1 MRNISRWQRVQ
12 NWMRLFYLN
21 NTDNISMSG
30 TENSSTSTGAYQ
42 FYVQWWEATKEDE
55 KPERS
60 HTDKTPGCRHRP
72 WPCSN
77 LSSVMRAAFYKTCL
91 WSCTPRL
98 DILHWLPTALCP
110 HCLLLMVH
118 QRPGSS
124 GSCLPTPPRLP
135 PRFLQFLKLP
145 VPLLAP
151 SESCPLLLSLCSLPS
166 VRRQLKPPLPQGAL
180 PELLLISLLT
190 LIAGPPIE
198 RPFLWLCYFL
208 TVLLPVVLPGS
219 GTVLV
224 LRTLSEQKDE

>member
-1 MRNISRWQRVQ
+1 MHSQAGHPSLAPHCF
-12 NWMRLFYLN
+12 MSPLF
-21 NTDNISMSG
+21 
-30 TENSSTSTGAYQ
+30 A
-42 FYVQWWEATKEDE
+42 
-55 KPERS
+55 S
-60 HTDKTPGCRHRP
+60 HGPP
-72 WPCSN
+72 
-77 LSSVMRAAFYKTCL
+77 
-91 WSCTPRL
+91 TPRV
-98 DILHWLPTALCP
+98 IWLLSP
-110 HCLLLMVH
+110 H
-118 QRPGSS
+118 
-124 GSCLPTPPRLP
+124 PPRLP